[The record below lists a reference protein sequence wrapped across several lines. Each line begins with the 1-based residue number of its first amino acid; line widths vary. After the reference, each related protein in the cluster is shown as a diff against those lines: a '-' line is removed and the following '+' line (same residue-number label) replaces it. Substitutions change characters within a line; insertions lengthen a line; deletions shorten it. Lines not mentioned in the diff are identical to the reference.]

1 VLQEKFN
8 VTLNFDLMINF
19 NIFDLIT
26 LESHMVSEWNL
37 VCGRS

>member
-26 LESHMVSEWNL
+26 LESHMVSE
-37 VCGRS
+37 